1 MSTPPPP
8 PGLAPER
15 FIPLRRSDVVTLC
28 EDRLQH
34 VISADELAVF
44 SRCAA
49 LLSALYH
56 HDFHARLERLKEL
69 YAPFNPDLDPRMV
82 PALDEEGRDARHKDL
97 TAELEA
103 VLEAA
108 NFARIEEAD
117 LHEALDEES
126 LFRIR
131 LHVDF
136 SDFAHVLFYRRGE
149 SWRRETLREL
159 FGLRRRT
166 LTFRN
171 YDRVVVFVT
180 FKPAE
185 HFAAQDRD
193 DLPFEPGATLVKMFR
208 NVPRADLEM
217 LFPNTEV
224 RMKTTD
230 KLVLGVPAAVSG
242 VVLLTTKLGP
252 TLVLVAALLSFWLG
266 LRDESVVIDQQA
278 LLVLG
283 AGLGAIG
290 GFLFQQL
297 SKFNNRKMRFMKA
310 LGDSLYFRNLDNN
323 AGVFHRLIDA
333 AEEEE
338 CKEALLA
345 WTELLAAGEAGL
357 DTAQLDAAVERR
369 LQGRLGER
377 VDFEV
382 DDALDKL
389 RELGL
394 VRPGDGRLVALGPA
408 EALRR
413 LDDRWDGLYSA
424 VGA

>member
-1 MSTPPPP
+1 MAPSP
-8 PGLAPER
+8 LVPER
-15 FIPLRRSDVVTLC
+15 FLPLRRPAVVALC
-28 EDRLQH
+28 ARRLAA
-34 VISADELAVF
+34 VLDPDELAAF
-44 SRCAA
+44 APAA
-49 LLSALYH
+49 RLLSALYH
-56 HDFHARLERLKEL
+56 HDFHDHLEQLKEL

-82 PALDEEGRDARHKDL
+82 PPLAPGERRETRHAAL
-97 TAELEA
+97 TAALEA
-103 VLEAA
+103 VLTAA
-108 NFARIEEAD
+108 NYTRIDRAD
-117 LHEALDEES
+117 LEQALDEES

-136 SDFAHVLFYRRGE
+136 DDFAQVLFYRRGE
-149 SWRRETLREL
+149 SLRTESVRSF
-159 FGLRRRT
+159 FGLRERA

-180 FKPAE
+180 FQPAE
-185 HFAAQDRD
+185 HFAAQDRK

-224 RMKTTD
+224 RMKTAD

-252 TLVLVAALLSFWLG
+252 TLVLVAALASFWLG
-266 LRDESVVIDQQA
+266 LRAEPVTLDQSA

-283 AGLGAIG
+283 AGLGTLG

-297 SKFNNRKMRFMKA
+297 SKFQNRKMRFMKTLA
-310 LGDSLYFRNLDNN
+310 DSLYFRNLDNN

-345 WTELLAAGEAGL
+345 WTELLVAGEDGL
-357 DTAQLDAAVERR
+357 TMDVLDERVEAVLAAE
-369 LQGRLGER
+369 LGET

-382 DDALDKL
+382 DDAVGKL
-389 RELGL
+389 ERLGL
-394 VRPGDGRLVALGPA
+394 VRTAEGRLRALGPRA
-408 EALRR
+408 AARAL
-413 LDDRWDGLYSA
+413 DARWDNLYTPD
-424 VGA
+424 